1 MKGRSIHLPTGSV
14 NWMARVL
21 TVMRKDVISEF
32 RTRYAFNAV
41 IMFTLVTLTVIS
53 FAVGILSPAA
63 EIMAA
68 LFWVILF
75 FAAMS
80 GLAQAFV
87 KEEESGTAMI
97 LKLSA
102 DGMVIFFGKFLF
114 NFFLL
119 ITMSILLV
127 PLFII
132 LLDTTPQNWPV
143 FLWGLILGL
152 VGLSGATTIIAAIV
166 SKASVKGALFTV
178 LSFPVLLPLL
188 VAVIETAKVAFA
200 GGTFSEVSA
209 PIQLLAAYNV
219 IMITLSVMLFDFVWR
234 R

>member
-1 MKGRSIHLPTGSV
+1 
-14 NWMARVL
+14 
-21 TVMRKDVISEF
+21 
-32 RTRYAFNAV
+32 
-41 IMFTLVTLTVIS
+41 MFTLVTLTVIS

-97 LKLSA
+97 LRLSA

-200 GGTFSEVSA
+200 GGAFSDVSA
-209 PIQLLAAYNV
+209 PIQLLVAYNV